1 MDADRLADRA
11 ETNLPRNNR
20 IATTA
25 LKGASLLG
33 LAMGMIAATPA
44 LAADADAPAAA
55 PKVEEIIVTA
65 QFHTQKL
72 QDTPIAITALSGSSL
87 EDRSA
92 NNLSAISDSAPSVI
106 LRPASAAFGDSITAS
121 IRGLGQGDFDPAM
134 EPGVGIYIDDVYF
147 PRLTGANLDLMDVD
161 RVEVLRGPQG
171 TLTGK
176 NSEGGAIK
184 FYSKV
189 PNGDNSGYITAT
201 YGSRN
206 RINLAGSADFKL
218 VDGLYGR
225 ISGAYGDQDGY
236 INVYDFGCRNPGQG
250 VASTTGGTNCL
261 KYKEGDVGYKAVRGI
276 LRYNPNDKLDV
287 TISGDYTKD
296 QHHNAAQVLLYA
308 NNQNPN
314 VAAAPGVPYDSR
326 FICGPFCNYDTTGQG
341 AATFTA
347 GLLPFLQGAPFQ
359 ATSGSELSKYTG
371 WGVSGKILYN
381 LTDTV
386 KLTSITS
393 YRAFEDMFSVD
404 NDLSPANVGFGNND
418 ITDWSW
424 SQELRLNARLSNMVN
439 ATLGGYY
446 SDEKAV
452 YYTLQDIRYVAVGV
466 PGPVCAAI
474 GGVNTPTCP
483 VYPLQFIGNDPITTK
498 SKGVYGD
505 IEIKPTDGLTINGG
519 LRYTN
524 DQKNYT
530 FVRLNLDGVTPQTF
544 LGALNG
550 FTATPFNGNRLDYR
564 FAVDYRFNPQAM
576 VYASVASGYKAG
588 GDGPRPF
595 NPAQAIAFGSESVVN
610 YEIGTKTDLL
620 DRKLRVNLDVFYLDF
635 KNAQLTLLSCPQ
647 YGGAGPCALPQ
658 NAGNAHS
665 KGVEAEVT
673 LRPVAGLVIDSSLS
687 YQDWK
692 WTCVNPQ
699 VVGLAQG
706 PCSSD
711 QSVISLINQQ
721 PPGLEKWKWNVG
733 AQYDADLGN
742 AGSLT
747 PRIDV
752 SYQGSQIGN
761 VLAATPGSPSALYGQ
776 LDAYTLT
783 NARLTWRSR
792 TRDLTVALA
801 VTNVFDKY
809 YYTSKFDLTGAG
821 AGAIAGSPGRPR
833 EWSIAIKK
841 TF

>member
-1 MDADRLADRA
+1 MKAERMSRAPGNRMLRSKRSLA
-11 ETNLPRNNR
+11 
-20 IATTA
+20 
-25 LKGASLLG
+25 GASWLG
-33 LAMGMIAATPA
+33 LALGVVVAGTAH
-44 LAADADAPAAA
+44 ADAPAQPAPDSA

-72 QDTPIAITALSGSSL
+72 QDTPIAITALSGANL

-92 NNLSAISDSAPSVI
+92 GNLSAISDSAPSVV

-184 FYSKV
+184 FYSKQ
-189 PNGDNSGYITAT
+189 PSGDTDGFITAT

-206 RINLAGSADFKL
+206 RINLAASADFKVTDTL
-218 VDGLYGR
+218 FGR
-225 ISGAYGDQDGY
+225 ISGAFASQDGY
-236 INVYDFGCRNPGQG
+236 VNVYDYGCKNPGSG
-250 VASTTGGTNCL
+250 VASTVGGSNCL
-261 KYKEGDVGYKAVRGI
+261 KYKEGDVGYQAVRGI
-276 LRYNPNDKLDV
+276 LRFKPDDKLDA
-287 TISGDYTKD
+287 TLSGDYTHD

-308 NNQNPN
+308 NNPNPN
-314 VAAAPGVPYDSR
+314 VAAAPGVPFDSR
-326 FICGPFCNYDTTGQG
+326 FICGAFCNYDVTGAP
-341 AATFTA
+341 AASFVA
-347 GLLPFLQGAPFQ
+347 GDIPALQGMPFQ
-359 ATSGSELSKYTG
+359 ATSGSELTTYTS
-371 WGVSGKILYN
+371 WGVSGKVLYN

-386 KLTSITS
+386 KITSISS
-393 YRAFEDMFSVD
+393 YRAFEDKFSVD
-404 NDLSPANVGFGNND
+404 SSLSPAPIGFGNND

-424 SQELRLNARLSNMVN
+424 SQELRVN
-439 ATLGGYY
+439 AKLNDMINVTGGGYI

-466 PGPVCAAI
+466 SGPICAAI

-483 VYPLQFIGNDPITTK
+483 VYPLQFIGNDPIQTK

-505 IEIKPTDGLTINGG
+505 IEIKPIDNLTINGG

-524 DQKNYT
+524 DYKSYT
-530 FVRLNLDGVTPQTF
+530 FVRLNLDGVTPSTF

-550 FTATPFNGNRLDYR
+550 YTAPPFNGNRVDYR
-564 FAVDYRFNPQAM
+564 FAVDYRFSPEVM
-576 VYASVASGYKAG
+576 TYASIASGYKAG

-610 YEIGTKTDLL
+610 YELGTKTDLF
-620 DRKLRVNLDVFYLDF
+620 DRKLRLNLDVFYLDF

-647 YGGAGPCALPQ
+647 YGGPCPCALPQ

-673 LRPVAGLVIDSSLS
+673 LRPVAGFVIDSSLS
-687 YQDWK
+687 YQDWH

-699 VVGLAQG
+699 VVGLAEG
-706 PCSSD
+706 PCSND
-711 QSVISLINQQ
+711 PSVTSLINQQ
-721 PPGLEKWKWNVG
+721 PPGFEKWKWNVG
-733 AQYDADLGN
+733 AQYDAEL
-742 AGSLT
+742 AQYGSLT
-747 PRIDV
+747 PRVDV

-761 VLAATPGSPSALYGQ
+761 VAAPAPGSPSAIYGQ

-783 NARLTWRSR
+783 NARLTWRSAK
-792 TRDLTVALA
+792 RDLSVALA
-801 VTNVFDKY
+801 VTNVFNKY

-821 AGAIAGSPGRPR
+821 AGVIAGSPGRPR
-833 EWSIAIKK
+833 EWAVTVKK